1 MNQSDS
7 GKKSS
12 SYWNLPTVHVKDGI
26 RDDFRT
32 ASLLS
37 LTMTLSLAKTLGA
50 QSPTMLLF
58 ILRNLLESWCVFEP
72 LSFQGSSTATLST
85 LNSFESFALEIMN
98 PNYFPATEPLKPEL
112 LSAAASL
119 LLAIGLLRGS
129 AELITKSANFVLQND
144 VKLDSRIFNLIKEFG
159 GIELNYT
166 INFPQ
171 KLVKWMCSFY
181 FSRFYLI
188 ECYVTMYR
196 ELRSESLLAH
206 YIMKTK
212 KQRNLRFRS
221 LFARME
227 ILCIC

>member
-12 SYWNLPTVHVKDGI
+12 IYWNLPTVHVKDGI

-144 VKLDSRIFNLIKEFG
+144 VKLDSRIFNLSKEFG

-181 FSRFYLI
+181 FS
-188 ECYVTMYR
+188 
-196 ELRSESLLAH
+196 
-206 YIMKTK
+206 
-212 KQRNLRFRS
+212 
-221 LFARME
+221 
-227 ILCIC
+227 